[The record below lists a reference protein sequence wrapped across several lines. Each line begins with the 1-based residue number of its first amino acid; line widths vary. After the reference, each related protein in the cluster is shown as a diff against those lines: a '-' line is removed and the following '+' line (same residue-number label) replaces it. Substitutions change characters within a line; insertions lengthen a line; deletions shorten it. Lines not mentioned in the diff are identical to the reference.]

1 VNFLISQADLP
12 FFFLCIGNIDTD
24 IVPHSERCKIT
35 VAGAAEEAMDY
46 IQSSGDRWPGLGRA
60 VFDTGTAKTCS
71 SCRTQLVVVGV
82 VALEIALALVGEV
95 EEAKGI
101 DYRKMEGCKVVLD
114 KTSLIQ
120 T

>member
-1 VNFLISQADLP
+1 MEN
-12 FFFLCIGNIDTD
+12 
-24 IVPHSERCKIT
+24 
-35 VAGAAEEAMDY
+35 
-46 IQSSGDRWPGLGRA
+46 IQSSGDRWPGLGQA

-101 DYRKMEGCKVVLD
+101 DYRKMECCKVVLD

-120 T
+120 TDVMRNVTEPGENMYVFANGVAQPSY